1 MDEWS
6 GQWIVGVISLQKTYG
21 LCGLK
26 QHIVNRQQTTTREDK
41 ATQFVICE
49 TLSLKMTN
57 PWCTT
62 NIIGLYISNKCKYI
76 YDALREWVINSKTLC
91 WEGIFHC
98 SSRYDWLP
106 WIQLRWF
113 SKPKLHLL
121 SMPYSELKS
130 ILQNWFHLSISIVCP
145 PSILNKVWK
154 KRETRMRGK
163 FCVELVFVWSAPV
176 LQLLS

>member
-1 MDEWS
+1 MYN
-6 GQWIVGVISLQKTYG
+6 KYR
-21 LCGLK
+21 K
-26 QHIVNRQQTTTREDK
+26 KNVNI
-41 ATQFVICE
+41 F
-49 TLSLKMTN
+49 
-57 PWCTT
+57 
-62 NIIGLYISNKCKYI
+62 Y
-76 YDALREWVINSKTLC
+76 ALREWVINSKTLC

-106 WIQLRWF
+106 WIQLCWF

-154 KRETRMRGK
+154 KRETRFSPIFLFSPFEGLNVSFHWIGICLIKWFKISLFVELVLFDHLQLQLISSLLRRMRGK